1 MKQAYF
7 SVAMTEPN
15 ARAPEPSPTP
25 TKPLLTVRLPPTPG
39 IPFGTPPQ
47 DHHLLSVGSSSPSR
61 TTFLRSVVTAHPET
75 KATLH
80 LATLQEDGDDGE
92 EAEIDESIDTST
104 SDLLHSHPSA
114 ARFGVSEENA
124 IKAAEI
130 RWKVEHSLSQ
140 TEPRGATPLSPHL
153 DPLEASKSI
162 TFRRINPSG
171 ADSPIDSPEDI
182 TTLLL
187 RAMKIRQKY
196 MTASRQAFPKYIAA
210 MITKSGSRSRNV
222 SERELDII
230 ASQSSLNA
238 LEHSA
243 SLSLPTATWAKPHH
257 KEPASVAALKDISTL
272 ELRLVDGVYN
282 LYHKSN
288 PHERGIFDYI
298 NAKSWRKDIKM
309 LLGMCVDGPTKSFTF
324 QRLQFL
330 ASKFNM
336 HRLMNDSEETLERKK
351 VPHRDFYNVRK
362 VDTHVHLSS
371 CMNQK
376 HLLRFIKD
384 KLKKFPNDVVIN
396 RDGKDLTLSEV
407 FASLKLS
414 AYDLSIDT
422 LDVHADRNTFHRFD
436 KFNLKYNPIGESR
449 LREIFL
455 KVLENNKNSTYF
467 LANLSRLI
475 TSSGDVIMLK
485 SSRR

>member
-1 MKQAYF
+1 
-7 SVAMTEPN
+7 MT
-15 ARAPEPSPTP
+15 S
-25 TKPLLTVRLPPTPG
+25 
-39 IPFGTPPQ
+39 
-47 DHHLLSVGSSSPSR
+47 
-61 TTFLRSVVTAHPET
+61 HPET

-80 LATLQEDGDDGE
+80 LATLTEDGDDAE
-92 EAEIDESIDTST
+92 EADIDESIDAST
-104 SDLLHSHPSA
+104 TDLLHSHPSA
-114 ARFGVSEENA
+114 ARFGVSEEQA

-140 TEPRGATPLSPHL
+140 TETRGATPLSPHL

-162 TFRRINPSG
+162 SFRRINPSG
-171 ADSPIDSPEDI
+171 VDAPIDSPEDI

-196 MTASRQAFPKYIAA
+196 MAASRQAFPKYIAA
-210 MITKSGSRSRNV
+210 MIMKTGSRSRNV
-222 SERELDII
+222 SERELDMI
-230 ASQSSLNA
+230 ASQASLNA

-243 SLSLPTATWAKPHH
+243 TLSLPTATWAKPHH
-257 KEPASVAALKDISTL
+257 KEPASVAALKDMSTL
-272 ELRLVDGVYN
+272 ELRMVDGVYN
-282 LYHKSN
+282 LFHKSN

-298 NAKSWRKDIKM
+298 HAKSWRKDIKM

-330 ASKFNM
+330 SSKFNM

-455 KVLENNKNSTYF
+455 KVCMIRFMKSCLKINFTRPITL
-467 LANLSRLI
+467 LA
-475 TSSGDVIMLK
+475 GVIMLK
-485 SSRR
+485 LSRKSRMIWKTASIKW